1 MARIA
6 LSTRDLRR
14 ELARREKGAGKLQKR
29 HAKLSK
35 QLAVVEREMADLGA
49 DAPARRGRKPGRM
62 GRRGPGRPKGSAGRG
77 RRAKGGLTLVQALE
91 HGVRAGT
98 TVSPAEAAA
107 AAKRAGYKTK
117 SKTFGVQ
124 VATALA
130 KAKTFKKLGRGQYQ
144 RLGTP

>member
-1 MARIA
+1 MVMKLNRISA
-6 LSTRDLRR
+6 AELRR

-35 QLAVVEREMADLGA
+35 QLAAVEREMADLGA

-62 GRRGPGRPKGSAGRG
+62 GRRGTGRPKGSG
-77 RRAKGGLTLVQALE
+77 RRASGGLTLMQALE
-91 HGVRAGT
+91 KGVRAGA

-107 AAKRAGYKTK
+107 AAKRVGYKTK

-130 KAKTFKKLGRGQYQ
+130 KAKSFKKLGRGQYQ
-144 RLGTP
+144 RAT